1 MLQCARA
8 AIRLPLFMTFSHPFA
23 ILPMNYLDIAAL
35 DELHAMLGE
44 DLHEITRHFVAQL
57 DEQVTTMQAAW
68 QQRDA
73 SVLQT
78 VAHTLK
84 GSAANLGAVGVASLA
99 AEIMMAARQNRL
111 DAIATPLAQLP
122 EACRATV
129 AQMRAGG
136 YAPG

>member
-1 MLQCARA
+1 
-8 AIRLPLFMTFSHPFA
+8 
-23 ILPMNYLDIAAL
+23 MNYLDTAAL

-57 DEQVTTMQAAW
+57 DEQVTTLQAAW

-84 GSAANLGAVGVASLA
+84 GRAANLGAVGVASLA